1 MKRRFTA
8 CRIVQ
13 AFILILIVMLLPVTV
28 WAQETTLTTVVP
40 SSHTLHIEVTGNG
53 TIVVEGVAYTKTADI
68 QVQRQHRP
76 EISIQAANDSKIK
89 TVLWDSEDITA
100 AFQDGKWIAPEITE
114 NAVLT
119 VTFEKI
125 SSTPQTGDSFYPES
139 WFCLLIFSALG
150 FVVCLRKRKN
160 SYA

>member
-1 MKRRFTA
+1 MRRKSTA
-8 CRIVQ
+8 CRIVP
-13 AFILILIVMLLPVTV
+13 ALFLVAIVMLLHVTV

-53 TIVVEGVAYTKTADI
+53 TIVVDEVAYTKTADV

-76 EISIQAANDSKIK
+76 EVSIQAANDSKIK
-89 TVLWDSEDITA
+89 TVLWGSEDITA

-125 SSTPQTGDSFYPES
+125 SSTPQTGDSFHPVS
-139 WFCLLIFSALG
+139 WFGLQTFSMLG
-150 FVVCLRKRKN
+150 LAVCLRKRKTT
-160 SYA
+160 YA